1 MKPSEVI
8 DVRLPQ
14 RELEMINFL
23 KGIRKSES
31 EVEVIIPTLNEEKTI
46 GSVIERTLFYADNV
60 LVIDGRSE
68 DSTVE
73 IAKEIGARI
82 IIQNGRGKGS
92 ALKEAFDHVDSEIVV
107 MLDGDGS
114 MRAEEIPMFLKG
126 IYSGADIVKG
136 SRFIGGGGSEDL
148 SLLRRF
154 GNTLFVVL
162 VNTIWGSNF
171 TDLCYGFI
179 AFRKDAAKK
188 LCPILRSKG
197 FDIETEIL
205 IKAKKMGLIIIEVPS
220 LELKRKFGKPKLN
233 TFRDG
238 LKILLTILREI
249 VT

>member
-1 MKPSEVI
+1 MKSSGISDARLSQELGNI
-8 DVRLPQ
+8 DL
-14 RELEMINFL
+14 F
-23 KGIRKSES
+23 KGIKMLKP

-46 GSVIERTLFYADNV
+46 GSVIERTMFYADKV
-60 LVIDGRSE
+60 LVIDGRSK

-73 IAKEIGARI
+73 FAEEKGARI
-82 IIQNGRGKGS
+82 KFQNGRGKGA
-92 ALKEAFDHVDSEIVV
+92 ALKEAFDHVDNEIII

-114 MRAEEIPMFLKG
+114 MRPEEIPMFLKG

-171 TDLCYGFI
+171 TDLCYGFM

-197 FDIETEIL
+197 FNIETEIL

-220 LELKRKFGKPKLN
+220 LELKRLFGKSKLN

-238 LKILLTILREI
+238 FKILLTILREI